1 MSIYTGAG
9 VRLSV
14 VSRWLAIFMAAG
26 LMIGVLAGIWGWQ
39 QLDKPYQIAQQ
50 FQQFKSRFDIEVR
63 VLLARYLASGDA
75 DLLQQAETQ
84 LVELSTVEQTWLTEQ
99 DNQTIQSAIALLQE
113 KVLEV
118 REAGKLAGNPQALL
132 IQNERERDG
141 EIGLLIDYA
150 QNREAQGHPYQQ
162 SFTALLAELSRQL
175 NDIGRL
181 RQRYI
186 ELQTSEIQTALVSAN
201 NAFID
206 KLEQLNTLPKFG
218 VYSEV
223 NTEALIPQE
232 PEELGQR
239 GIDSLFSLSRRYEK
253 ELSNTLEFDQQLQ
266 QKRAALGGEIS
277 TFADKLD
284 QFQLKIEDI
293 KQSVSQQVQWIM
305 MGVVTIIILTI
316 LLFYF
321 LQKRIIRFLI
331 QLEHYFSQMI
341 KGNFQQMLVS
351 QLPFVESRSVEQS
364 ALQLQ
369 SYFAQL
375 IDKLNQQ
382 SQNVLAAST
391 DLQTSSMQAV
401 SVNQQQIAATEEVSA
416 AVTELSYSFKE
427 VAQSASNAAESTEQ
441 ATQATQQASQQLT
454 SAANASHQLAEDLL
468 AFESTMNTLEQ
479 RGKDISQVLVVIQ
492 SVAEQTNL
500 LALNAAIEAAR
511 AGEHGRGFSVVA
523 DEVRQLATRTKQS
536 TEEIQAI
543 IVDLL
548 NSSGEAAATVR
559 SQSQFAEQCAE
570 QGFKAKTAM
579 TPVINAVQN
588 IHRVNASIAT
598 ATQQQ
603 TAVVDDI
610 ARSTEQ
616 IKQRSETVNQQI
628 TEIEQAGHSLNQV
641 SQSLNKL
648 VGQLKQ

>member
-1 MSIYTGAG
+1 M
-9 VRLSV
+9 RLSG

-50 FQQFKSRFDIEVR
+50 FQQFKSRFDVEVR

-84 LVELSTVEQTWLTEQ
+84 LVELSAVEQTWLNQQ
-99 DNQTIQSAIALLQE
+99 DNQTIQTAIAVLQE
-113 KVLEV
+113 KLVEV

-141 EIGLLIDYA
+141 EIGLLIDYVE
-150 QNREAQGHPYQQ
+150 NSEAQGHPYQQ

-186 ELQTSEIQTALVSAN
+186 ELQTSDIQTALVSAN
-201 NAFID
+201 NAFIA

-218 VYSEV
+218 IYSEV
-223 NTEALIPQE
+223 NTEALIPQD

-239 GIDSLFSLSRRYEK
+239 GIDSLLSLSGRYEK
-253 ELSNTLEFDQQLQ
+253 ELSNTLQFDQQLQ
-266 QKRAALGGEIS
+266 QKRAALAGEIS
-277 TFADKLD
+277 TFADTLD
-284 QFQLKIEDI
+284 HFQLKIEDI
-293 KQSVSQQVQWIM
+293 KHSISRQVQWIM
-305 MGVVTIIILTI
+305 MGVVSIIILTI

-341 KGNFQQMLVS
+341 KGNFQQSLVS
-351 QLPFVESRSVEQS
+351 ELPFVESRSVEQS

-382 SQNVLAAST
+382 SQNVLSAST
-391 DLQTSSMQAV
+391 DLQTASMQAV
-401 SVNQQQIAATEEVSA
+401 KVNQQQIAATEEVSA

-441 ATQATQQASQQLT
+441 ATQATEQASQQLT
-454 SAANASHQLAEDLL
+454 TAANASHQLAEDLL
-468 AFESTMNTLEQ
+468 AFESTMNKLEQ

-559 SQSQFAEQCAE
+559 TQSQFAEQCAE

-579 TPVINAVQN
+579 TPVIKAVQN
-588 IHRVNASIAT
+588 IHQVNASIAT

-616 IKQRSETVNQQI
+616 IKQRSDTVNQQI
-628 TEIEQAGHSLNQV
+628 TGIEQAGQSLNQV
-641 SQSLNKL
+641 SQNLNIL
-648 VGQLKQ
+648 VGQLKH